1 MQTVS
6 TNAAMNEFSPAVKA
20 ALEAYMTSQS
30 GSPIPP
36 DEIRMAITAEIKSD
50 LANGITEAVVIQQL
64 QNLTTNQNQ

>member
-1 MQTVS
+1 
-6 TNAAMNEFSPAVKA
+6 
-20 ALEAYMTSQS
+20 MTSQS

-50 LANGITEAVVIQQL
+50 LANGITEAVVILQL